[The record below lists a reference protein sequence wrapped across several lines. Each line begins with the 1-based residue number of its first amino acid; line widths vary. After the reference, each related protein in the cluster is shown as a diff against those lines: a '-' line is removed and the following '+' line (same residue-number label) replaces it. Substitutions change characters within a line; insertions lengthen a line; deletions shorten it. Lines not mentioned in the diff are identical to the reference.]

1 MSVPERLWADA
12 LDAWCSQAA
21 PTRIGFPAEPEAHQR
36 ALIERLG
43 GEVVIDPRLPCATIL
58 PVDDGVRLLYAP

>member
-1 MSVPERLWADA
+1 MKLPERLWADA
-12 LDAWCSQAA
+12 LDEWTAQAP
-21 PTRIGFPAEPEAHQR
+21 PTRIGFPTEPPPHQR